1 MKFDAA
7 RPLRT
12 LAQFQN
18 AEMRS
23 GLVLSLAVSIAII
36 AWHPCRSVHI
46 AQWACTSQQS
56 STPRSASS
64 S

>member
-1 MKFDAA
+1 MTGDAA
-7 RPLRT
+7 RVVRA

-36 AWHPCRSVHI
+36 AWHPCRSVPI
-46 AQWACTSQQS
+46 AQRARTSQPS
-56 STPRSASS
+56 SMGEGKG
-64 S
+64 